1 MFALPHPDQWTTVAI
16 AVVLAYLLGS
26 IPFGYLFS
34 LASGAGDVRK
44 IGSGSTGATNVLR
57 TGKIWAAVATL
68 ICDAAKGAIAVLA
81 ARQFG
86 GGDLAF
92 FAALAALIG
101 HLYPVWLRFRGGKGV
116 ATAGGILVAAF
127 WPVGLALLA
136 TWIAM
141 LAIFRISS
149 LSALTACVAAPVYMV
164 LFHQP
169 LYATLAL
176 IMAAIIILA
185 HGKNIARILDGTEPR
200 VGQKKTA

>member
-1 MFALPHPDQWTTVAI
+1 MFALPHPADWTTVAI
-16 AVVLAYLLGS
+16 AIVLAYLLGS
-26 IPFGYLFS
+26 VPFGYLFS
-34 LASGAGDVRK
+34 VAAGAGDVRK

-68 ICDAAKGAIAVLA
+68 ICDAAKGAAAVLA
-81 ARQFG
+81 ARRFG
-86 GGDLAF
+86 GDELAF

-101 HLYPVWLRFRGGKGV
+101 HLYPVWLRFKGGKGV
-116 ATAGGILVAAF
+116 ATAGGILLAVY
-127 WPVGLALLA
+127 WPVGLALIA
-136 TWIAM
+136 TWAAM

-149 LSALTACVAAPVYMV
+149 LSALAACAAAPVYMI

-176 IMAAIIILA
+176 IMAIVIILA

-200 VGQKKTA
+200 VGQKNTA